1 MRVLPLL
8 SLLAVVPLS
17 AQSVMRADPASVGA
31 DPARLARIGA
41 MLDSAAAR
49 GQLVGAVAL
58 VMRDGVVVY
67 ERAVGMADR
76 EAQRMMTPGTRFRI
90 ASQTKAITSVAVM
103 QLVEEG
109 RVNLSDPVSRWIP
122 NFGSAGVLLAPAKA
136 GDKPAAATLKRAP
149 TVRDLLTHA
158 AGLSYGTEAHV
169 RDAYAAQGLGPNAGY
184 GWYLA
189 DKTVPVCAMMDRLA
203 TLPLVAQPGERFV
216 YGYATDVLGC
226 IVERASGMPF
236 DRYLAERLFAPLAM
250 QDTGFCVAA
259 HEGDRLA
266 VVYSARDGVLVRA
279 DTGQRGQGHYVA
291 GASPCTTFAGGA
303 GLVSTA
309 RDYARFLE
317 MLRQGGTLEGAR
329 ILAPSTVALMT
340 RDHLGAVYGGPEV
353 GFGLGFEV
361 WEAPAMAARP
371 GEPGQYGW
379 GGAYATTYW
388 VDPASRL
395 VAVLMTQQLPAGPWQ
410 LHEKYRMAVYQAL
423 R

>member
-1 MRVLPLL
+1 MRALPLL
-8 SLLAVVPLS
+8 LLLAVVPLS
-17 AQSVMRADPASVGA
+17 AQSVVRADPASVGA
-31 DPARLARIGA
+31 DPARLARIGT
-41 MLDSAAAR
+41 MLDSVVAR
-49 GQLVGAVAL
+49 GQMAGAVAL

-76 EAQRMMTPGTRFRI
+76 EARRAMTPGTRFRI

-103 QLVEEG
+103 TLVEEG

-122 NFGSAGVLLAPAKA
+122 NFGSVGVLLAPVKA
-136 GDKPAAATLKRAP
+136 GDTPTTATLKRAP
-149 TVRDLLTHA
+149 TLRDLLTHA

-169 RDAYAAQGLGPNAGY
+169 RDAYAAAGLGPNAGY

-189 DKTVPVCAMMDRLA
+189 DKTVPVCTVMDRLA

-216 YGYATDVLGC
+216 YGYGTDVLGC
-226 IVERASGMPF
+226 IVERASGVPF
-236 DRYLAERLFAPLAM
+236 DRFLEARIFTPLAM
-250 QDTGFCVAA
+250 EDTGFCVAA
-259 HEGDRLA
+259 HEADRLA
-266 VVYSARDGVLVRA
+266 AVYAARDGALVRA
-279 DTGQRGQGHYVA
+279 DTGARGEGHYVA
-291 GASPCTTFAGGA
+291 GTSPCTTFAGGA

-309 RDYARFLE
+309 HDYARFLE
-317 MLRQGGTLEGAR
+317 MLRQGGALDGAR
-329 ILAPSTVALMT
+329 ILAPATVALMT
-340 RDHLGAVYGGPEV
+340 RDHLGTMYGGPEV

-395 VAVLMTQQLPAGPWQ
+395 VGVLMTQLLPGIDWQ

>member
-1 MRVLPLL
+1 MRHLL
-8 SLLAVVPLS
+8 LASLLAAPLA
-17 AQSVMRADPASVGA
+17 AQSVTRADPTSVGV
-31 DPARLARIGA
+31 DPQRLARIGA
-41 MLDSAAAR
+41 MLDSSIAR

-67 ERAVGMADR
+67 ERAAGMADR
-76 EAQRMMTPGTRFRI
+76 EAARAMTPATRFRI

-103 QLVEEG
+103 MLVEEG

-122 NFGSAGVLLAPAKA
+122 NFGGAGVLLAPAKA
-136 GDKPAAATLKRAP
+136 GDPPTAAKLTRAP

-169 RDAYAAQGLGPNAGY
+169 RDAYAAAGLGPKAGN

-189 DKTVPVCAMMDRLA
+189 DKTVPVCTVMDRLA

-226 IVERASGMPF
+226 IVERASGIALDHF
-236 DRYLAERLFAPLAM
+236 LAERIFAPLAM
-250 QDTGFCVAA
+250 QDTGFCVAS
-259 HEGDRLA
+259 HEADRLA
-266 VVYSARDGVLVRA
+266 AVYAARDGVLVRA
-279 DTGQRGQGHYVA
+279 DTGARGQGHYVA
-291 GASPCTTFAGGA
+291 GVSPCTTFAGGA

-317 MLRQGGTLEGAR
+317 MLRQGGALDGAR
-329 ILAPSTVALMT
+329 ILAPATVALMT
-340 RDHLGAVYGGPEV
+340 RDHLGSVYGGPEV
-353 GFGLGFEV
+353 GFGLGVEV
-361 WEAPAMAARP
+361 WAAPAMAARP

-395 VAVLMTQQLPAGPWQ
+395 VGVLMTQLLPGIDGQ

>member
-1 MRVLPLL
+1 MRALSLL

-17 AQSVMRADPASVGA
+17 AQSVMRTDPTSVGA
-31 DPARLARIGA
+31 DPVRLARIGA
-41 MLDSAAAR
+41 MLDTAVAR
-49 GQLVGAVAL
+49 GHLVGAVAL

-67 ERAVGMADR
+67 ERAVGLADR
-76 EAQRMMTPGTRFRI
+76 EAGRAITPGTRFRI

-103 QLVEEG
+103 MLVEQG
-109 RVNLSDPVSRWIP
+109 RLNLSDPVSRWIP

-136 GDKPAAATLKRAP
+136 GDKPTAAPLRRAP

-158 AGLSYGTEAHV
+158 AGLSYGMEEHV
-169 RDAYAAQGLGPNAGY
+169 RDAYAAAGLGPSAGL

-189 DKTVPVCAMMDRLA
+189 DKTVSVCSVMDRLA

-226 IVERASGMPF
+226 LVERASGMPF
-236 DRYLAERLFAPLAM
+236 DRFLHERIFTPLAM
-250 QDTGFCVAA
+250 QDTGFCVAGA
-259 HEGDRLA
+259 DADRLA
-266 VVYSARDGVLVRA
+266 TVYAARDGVLVRA
-279 DTGQRGQGHYVA
+279 DTGQRGQGHYVGGTA
-291 GASPCTTFAGGA
+291 PCATFGGGA

-309 RDYARFLE
+309 RDYARLLE
-317 MLRQGGTLEGAR
+317 MLRQGGALEGAR
-329 ILAPSTVALMT
+329 ILSPASVALMT
-340 RDHLGAVYGGPEV
+340 RDHLGTVYGGPEV

-361 WEAPAMAARP
+361 WDAPAMAARP

-379 GGAYATTYW
+379 GGAYGTTYW

-410 LHEKYRMAVYQAL
+410 LHERYRMAVYQGL
-423 R
+423 Q